1 MSRNEKGQFI
11 SGQSGNPAGR
21 PRGSRHKLSEAFI
34 AALCA
39 DWIAHGGPLLA
50 RVRKLRPDVY
60 LKVISAML
68 PKELESNPSPFDS
81 LSDGEL
87 EEMIELVQKARDMAK
102 QAESPSVKDGE
113 APALPQP

>member
-34 AALCA
+34 AGLCA

-50 RVRKLRPDVY
+50 QVRKLRPDVY
-60 LKVISAML
+60 LKVISSML
-68 PKELESNPSPFDS
+68 PKELESNPSPFDRF
-81 LSDGEL
+81 SDQEL
-87 EEMIELVQKARDMAK
+87 EEMIELVQKALDMAK
-102 QAESPSVKDGE
+102 QGEE